1 MTALERLSESTLVGD
16 MQKLIRLIGA
26 LAATLLVSLMA
37 LAQGAPSNLPRVEMG
52 VAQEPIYSANPND
65 PWNKIFYFL
74 FSRRLTVRLSSDFAE
89 GAPFVDS
96 PAQRKVSTRVFERNE
111 IGDRA
116 IDPMYP
122 TFTVGF
128 GSMLVLYDST
138 YPAFTQA
145 LRDAVQENT
154 TRSTCARAFMQS
166 DLWGAYDALFFPF
179 LPDDEKKLGDRR
191 KTALDLIGRLIR
203 KIALTPDE
211 INALQENYSS
221 AVRRY
226 SFPDVFAKDSG
237 SIEVAWFLPRAHDDA
252 AGYRRVSRVFLKP
265 AHAPADVHKF
275 LEAQTDVPEDMSAL
289 EGAAL
294 ITQLLLIDS
303 HGKLRPTRLTSEA
316 QVRLF
321 ARGTGSGIVKGSIR
335 MCEINRR
342 RLLQDPESG
351 GLVEKDDDTPAY
363 LTNGG
368 TYSFAEGPSIGSQPV
383 AGQHYTLPEIGEP
396 IQVKLRTRCAACHG
410 DNLTQ
415 MMTFSIVRPPH
426 PPQIRQLNPMSTVV
440 ADIDI
445 SVKRKRNDFQSLL
458 EYFK

>member
-1 MTALERLSESTLVGD
+1 
-16 MQKLIRLIGA
+16 MQKLIQLIGA
-26 LAATLLVSLMA
+26 LAATLLASLMA
-37 LAQGAPSNLPRVEMG
+37 LAQGAPSNLPRVGMG
-52 VAQEPIYSANPND
+52 AAQESIYSVNPND

-96 PAQRKVSTRVFERNE
+96 PAQTKMSTRVFERNE

-122 TFTVGF
+122 SFMVGF
-128 GSMLVLYDST
+128 GSMLVLSDT
-138 YPAFTQA
+138 AYPVFTQA
-145 LRDAVQENT
+145 LRDALQENT
-154 TRSTCARAFMQS
+154 MRSASARALMQS
-166 DLWGAYDALFFPF
+166 DLWGAYDTLFVPF

-203 KIALTPDE
+203 KVALTPDD
-211 INALQENYSS
+211 INALPETYSS
-221 AVRRY
+221 AVRQY
-226 SFPDVFAKDSG
+226 KLPDVFDKNTG
-237 SIEVAWFLPRAHDDA
+237 WIEVAWFLPREHDGA

-265 AHAPADVHKF
+265 VHAPADVHKF
-275 LEAQTDVPEDMSAL
+275 LEAQADVPDDVSAL

-321 ARGTGSGIVKGSIR
+321 ARGAGSGTVKGSIR
-335 MCEINRR
+335 MCEISRK
-342 RLLQDPESG
+342 RLVQDPGSG
-351 GLVEKDDDTPAY
+351 GLIEDDDDTPAY
-363 LTNGG
+363 VTNGG
-368 TYSFAEGPSIGSQPV
+368 TYSFAEGPFIGGQPV
-383 AGQHYTLPEIGEP
+383 AGQTYSLPEIGEP
-396 IQVKLRTRCAACHG
+396 IQVKLRTRCSVCHG
-410 DNLTQ
+410 DNLNQ
-415 MMTFSIVRPPH
+415 MMTFSIARPPH
-426 PPQIRQLNPMSTVV
+426 PPQIRQLNPTSTVV
-440 ADIDI
+440 ADVDI

>member
-1 MTALERLSESTLVGD
+1 VF
-16 MQKLIRLIGA
+16 
-26 LAATLLVSLMA
+26 LAFLTLLLA
-37 LAQGAPSNLPRVEMG
+37 LPRPSVGQGAPANLPRVTLPD
-52 VAQEPIYSANPND
+52 AADLIYSTRPND

-96 PAQRKVSTRVFERNE
+96 PTQRKVSTRIFERSE

-128 GSMLVLYDST
+128 GTMLVLHDSA

-145 LRDAVQENT
+145 LRDALQENT
-154 TRSTCARAFMQS
+154 ARSTCARAFMQS
-166 DLWGAYDALFFPF
+166 DLWGAYDAFFSPF

-191 KTALDLIGRLIR
+191 KAALDLIGHLIR

-211 INALQENYSS
+211 FNSLQENYSS

-237 SIEVAWFLPRAHDDA
+237 WIEVAWFLPRAHDDA

-275 LEAQTDVPEDMSAL
+275 LEAQADAPEDLHAL
-289 EGAAL
+289 EGAVL

-321 ARGTGSGIVKGSIR
+321 ARGSGSGAVKGSIR

-351 GLVEKDDDTPAY
+351 GLVEEKDNTPAY

-368 TYSFAEGPSIGSQPV
+368 TYGFAEGPSIGSQPV
-383 AGQHYTLPEIGEP
+383 PGQHYTLPEIGEP

-410 DNLTQ
+410 ANLTQ

-426 PPQIRQLNPMSTVV
+426 PPQVRQLNPTSTVV

-445 SVKRKRNDFQSLL
+445 SVKSKRNDFQSLL
-458 EYFK
+458 EYFN

>member
-1 MTALERLSESTLVGD
+1 
-16 MQKLIRLIGA
+16 MQKLIQKLIQELIQLIGA
-26 LAATLLVSLMA
+26 LTATLLVSLTA
-37 LAQGAPSNLPRVEMG
+37 LGQGAPSNLPRVAIG
-52 VAQEPIYSANPND
+52 ATQEPIYSANPND

-74 FSRRLTVRLSSDFAE
+74 FSRTLTVRLSSDFAE
-89 GAPFVDS
+89 GAPFAEG
-96 PAQRKVSTRVFERNE
+96 PAQGKVSTRVFERNE

-128 GSMLVLYDST
+128 GSMLVLHDSA

-145 LRDAVQENT
+145 LRDALQENT

-166 DLWGAYDALFFPF
+166 DLWSAYDTLFIPF

-203 KIALTPDE
+203 KIALTPGQ

-237 SIEVAWFLPRAHDDA
+237 WIEVAWFLPRAHDDA
-252 AGYRRVSRVFLKP
+252 ADYRRVSRVFLKP

-275 LEAQTDVPEDMSAL
+275 LETQADLPEDVSAL
-289 EGAAL
+289 DGAAL

-303 HGKLRPTRLTSEA
+303 NGKLRPTSLTSEA

-321 ARGTGSGIVKGSIR
+321 ARGTGSGAVRGSIR

-351 GLVEKDDDTPAY
+351 GLVDEGDDTPAY
-363 LTNGG
+363 MANGG
-368 TYSFAEGPSIGSQPV
+368 TYSFAEGPFIGSQPV

-415 MMTFSIVRPPH
+415 MMTFSINRPPH
-426 PPQIRQLNPMSTVV
+426 PPQIRQLNPTSTVV
-440 ADIDI
+440 ADFDI
-445 SVKRKRNDFQSLL
+445 SVKRKRKDFQSLL